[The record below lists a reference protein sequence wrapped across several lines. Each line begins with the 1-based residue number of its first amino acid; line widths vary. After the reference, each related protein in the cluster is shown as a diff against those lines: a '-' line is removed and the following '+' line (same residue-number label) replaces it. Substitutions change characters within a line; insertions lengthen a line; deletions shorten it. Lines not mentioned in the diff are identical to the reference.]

1 MAGHSKWA
9 NIKHS
14 KARVD
19 AKRGK
24 VFTKLTRQILAAVKL
39 SGPDPLS
46 NPRLRAAIKDA
57 LSANMTRKQIDS
69 AIKRGA
75 GNDEADVMIAM
86 RYEGYGPGGVAI
98 IIDCLGDNKNRM
110 VAEVRHALTKSG
122 GNLGTD
128 GSVSYMFQE
137 RGLLA
142 FPSDTDEDALME
154 AALEAGAEDFSTND
168 DGSMEVLTAPNDYET
183 VKETLTEAGYTP
195 ESASLGWLADNTVS
209 LDTDTGVKLLKLI
222 DKLEDLDDVQNVYT
236 NGDISGESIEAFSAL

>member
-9 NIKHS
+9 NIKHA
-14 KARVD
+14 KARED

-24 VFTKLTRQILAAVKL
+24 AFTKLTRQVLAAVTL
-39 SGPDPLS
+39 GGPDPAA

-75 GNDEADVMIAM
+75 GTNDADQMVEM

-98 IIDCLGDNKNRM
+98 IIDCLGNNKNRM
-110 VAEVRHALTKSG
+110 VAEVRHALTKAG

-137 RGLLA
+137 RGLIA
-142 FPSDTDEDALME
+142 FSADTDEDALME
-154 AALEAGAEDFSTND
+154 AALESGADDFSTND
-168 DGSMEVLTAPNDYET
+168 DGSMEILTAPNDYDAI
-183 VKETLTEAGYTP
+183 KETLTNAGYTP
-195 ESASLGWLADNTVS
+195 QSASLTWLADNNIS
-209 LDTDTGVKLLKLI
+209 LDTDTGVKLLKLL
-222 DKLEDLDDVQNVYT
+222 DKIEDLDDVQNVYS
-236 NGDISGESIEAFSAL
+236 NGDISNEAVEAFSAL